1 MLAGQR
7 SAAPIFG
14 VSEMSNHMTVAV
26 GGPPRS
32 GKTSLIIQIMLNAR
46 NSENILVVDCSS
58 NCDIKKFFYEW
69 IET

>member
-1 MLAGQR
+1 
-7 SAAPIFG
+7 
-14 VSEMSNHMTVAV
+14 MSNHMTVAV